1 MIYLTNDLHLSIACM
16 ILVSDLI
23 GNLGSAEL
31 LHLPGPGWHQDQDP
45 VVLPAVQNKAVRLI
59 EG

>member
-1 MIYLTNDLHLSIACM
+1 MIYLTNDLDHGIACM

-23 GNLGSAEL
+23 GHLGSSEL
-31 LHLPGPGWHQDQDP
+31 LHLPSPGGHQHQDP
-45 VVLPAVQNKAVRLI
+45 VVLSPVQNKAVGLI